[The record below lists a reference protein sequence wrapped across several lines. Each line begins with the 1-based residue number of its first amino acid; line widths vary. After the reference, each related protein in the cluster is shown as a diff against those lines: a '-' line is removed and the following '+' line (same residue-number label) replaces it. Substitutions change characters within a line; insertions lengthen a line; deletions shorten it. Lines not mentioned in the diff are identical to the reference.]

1 MLAIIM
7 KNVLTLITL
16 LVFYISCSAQHTIV
30 DVSNKIDWTTNTY
43 LKDTNNHFEDVLGNW
58 KWEEGNS
65 SFEIEFTKITNYNYE
80 GINMAIDFI
89 LGRYKYIEDG
99 VVVSDISNNNSY
111 TPLDFRATLVFVN
124 PTEYTFIIHD
134 DVSDKTKKG
143 PFTLSTNGLETIATF
158 SLRDP
163 EGTVTYPT
171 NIEFSLPTQL
181 TLIKQR

>member
-1 MLAIIM
+1 L
-7 KNVLTLITL
+7 KNSISLITL
-16 LVFYISCSAQHTIV
+16 LVFCISCSTKHTIV

-43 LKDTNNHFEDVLGNW
+43 LKDTNNHFEDVLGTW

-65 SFEIEFTKITNYNYE
+65 SFEIEFTKITNYNYD

-99 VVVSDISNNNSY
+99 VVVADILNNNSY
-111 TPLDFRATLVFVN
+111 TPLDFRATLVFDN
-124 PTEYTFIIHD
+124 PTEYTFIIND
-134 DVSDKTKKG
+134 VVSDKTKKG
-143 PFTLSTNGLETIATF
+143 QFKLSSNGLDTIATY
-158 SLRDP
+158 SLRNL
-163 EGTVTYPT
+163 EGMYVNQS